1 MLVKARL
8 LVLAVAVGL
17 SSAALSGC
25 GGGMGKAQPSA
36 PKALPVPSMVV
47 DASQAMSATVN
58 AATSVHVKGTYR
70 WPNAKLGV
78 DIGLLMS
85 GQMAGLMV
93 DDGVPMSIIVVGRNM
108 YAKVTSAFLAHLG
121 KSGECAALCG
131 KYVIIRGAMAAGLMR
146 GIGGTT
152 TVNILLGMAA
162 PKSALT
168 AATFHGHP
176 AYR

>member
-1 MLVKARL
+1 
-8 LVLAVAVGL
+8 
-17 SSAALSGC
+17 
-25 GGGMGKAQPSA
+25 
-36 PKALPVPSMVV
+36 
-47 DASQAMSATVN
+47 
-58 AATSVHVKGTYR
+58 
-70 WPNAKLGV
+70 
-78 DIGLLMS
+78 
-85 GQMAGLMV
+85 MAGLMV
-93 DDGVPMSIIVVGRNM
+93 EDGVPMSIIVVGRNM

-146 GIGGTT
+146 SIGGTT

-176 AYR
+176 AYRWIPTGYAPGAYIIVSKTQGRPSNDREAETPTGMACVGSRRRTHRSRARPASFRLHCPRLLSCGWCGPCGPGITRFMTNK